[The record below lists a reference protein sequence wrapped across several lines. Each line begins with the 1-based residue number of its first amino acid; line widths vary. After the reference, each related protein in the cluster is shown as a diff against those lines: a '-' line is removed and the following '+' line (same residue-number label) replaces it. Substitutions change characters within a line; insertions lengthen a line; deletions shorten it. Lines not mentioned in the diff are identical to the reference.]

1 MSDPYRRVVG
11 DTDTSLDDQLVADGQ
26 AVDISNH
33 SSVEIHIE
41 TPDGNVITDDTGGG
55 VTVVDANNGKVKYE
69 FSSGDLDTPGRYR
82 YEWQI
87 TFGGGD
93 VLTVPS
99 GSLERIEVRDE
110 LA

>member
-1 MSDPYRRVVG
+1 MSEPYFRVVG
-11 DTDTSLDDQLVADGQ
+11 DTDTSIDDQLVADGS
-26 AVDISNH
+26 AVDISNF

-41 TPDGNVITDDTGGG
+41 KPDDTVITDDTNGG
-55 VTVVDANNGKVKYE
+55 VTVTDAANGKVKYE
-69 FSSGDLDTPGRYR
+69 FASGDLDRPGRYR

-99 GSLERIEVRDE
+99 SGLGIIQVREE